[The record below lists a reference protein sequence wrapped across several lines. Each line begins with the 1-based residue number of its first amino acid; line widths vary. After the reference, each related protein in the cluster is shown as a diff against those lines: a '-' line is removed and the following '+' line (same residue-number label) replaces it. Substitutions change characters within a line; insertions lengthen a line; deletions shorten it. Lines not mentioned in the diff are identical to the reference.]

1 MDKKSAM
8 LPMILAVG
16 ATMIYFMALS
26 SREKQLSQAYQLAN
40 VVVAKVDLPARTV
53 LKPELVDMVQ
63 IPRKYMESDAF
74 EVKSSQD
81 LKSIENLVTQI
92 RIPKGNQIVKSACIS
107 LSSKAGLS
115 VKIPPGYRGAALPV
129 DNELLRLVKP
139 SDRVDILVTFEAV
152 MADGHKERV
161 TATIL
166 QNVLVLG
173 VGADLGQGRTAEEE
187 KGREKAEA
195 AQAQFSDKGAL
206 SLALNPAEA
215 QYLAL
220 SMKQGDVTVVIR
232 GLGDVEMHPIE
243 MASFQ
248 KLFR

>member
-1 MDKKSAM
+1 MEKKGAM
-8 LPMILAVG
+8 LPAILAIV
-16 ATMIYFMALS
+16 ATMVYFLALN
-26 SREKQLSQAYQLAN
+26 SRESAMKKAYEETN
-40 VVVAKVDLPARTV
+40 VIVAAVDLPARKV
-53 LKPELVDMVQ
+53 LTTENVKVVR
-63 IPRKYMESDAF
+63 IPRKYMEQDAF
-74 EVKSSQD
+74 EVKSEQD
-81 LKSIENLVTQI
+81 VKLVENLVTQI
-92 RIPKGNQIVKSACIS
+92 RIPKDNQITQSALIS

-115 VKIPPGYRGAALPV
+115 VKIPPGYRGMALPV
-129 DNELLRLVKP
+129 DSDILRLTKP

-166 QNVLVLG
+166 QNILVLG
-173 VGADLGQGRTAEEE
+173 VGTDLGQGRTSDEE
-187 KGREKAEA
+187 KARQAQEA
-195 AQAQFSDKGAL
+195 ASAQFSDKGVL

-220 SMKQGDVTVVIR
+220 SLKQGDVSVVLR

>member
-1 MDKKSAM
+1 MEKKGAM
-8 LPMILAVG
+8 LPAILAVA
-16 ATMIYFMALS
+16 ATLVYFFALS
-26 SREKQLSQAYQLAN
+26 SREKALSKAYEVTN
-40 VVVAKVDLPARTV
+40 VIVAKTDLPARKV
-53 LKPELVDMVQ
+53 LTPENVDVVQ
-63 IPRKYMESDAF
+63 IPRKYMEQDAF
-74 EVKSSQD
+74 EVKSAQD
-81 LKSIENLVTQI
+81 LKLIENLVTQI
-92 RIPKGNQIVKSACIS
+92 RIPRGNQITQSALIS

-115 VKIPPGYRGAALPV
+115 VKIPPGYRGMALGV
-129 DNELLRLVKP
+129 ESDMLRLTKP

-166 QNVLVLG
+166 QNILVLG
-173 VGADLGQGRTAEEE
+173 VGTDLGQGRTGEEE
-187 KGREKAEA
+187 KARAAAEA
-195 AQAQFSDKGAL
+195 ATAQFSDKGAL

-220 SMKQGDVTVVIR
+220 SMKQGEVTVVLR

>member
-1 MDKKSAM
+1 
-8 LPMILAVG
+8 
-16 ATMIYFMALS
+16 
-26 SREKQLSQAYQLAN
+26 
-40 VVVAKVDLPARTV
+40 
-53 LKPELVDMVQ
+53 
-63 IPRKYMESDAF
+63 
-74 EVKSSQD
+74 
-81 LKSIENLVTQI
+81 
-92 RIPKGNQIVKSACIS
+92 
-107 LSSKAGLS
+107 
-115 VKIPPGYRGAALPV
+115 LPV
-129 DNELLRLVKP
+129 DSDMLRLIKP

-166 QNVLVLG
+166 QNILVLG
-173 VGADLGQGRTAEEE
+173 VGSDLGQGRTSDEE
-187 KGREKAEA
+187 KARAAAEA
-195 AQAQFSDKGAL
+195 AQGQFSDKGVL

-220 SMKQGDVTVVIR
+220 SIKQGDVTTVLR